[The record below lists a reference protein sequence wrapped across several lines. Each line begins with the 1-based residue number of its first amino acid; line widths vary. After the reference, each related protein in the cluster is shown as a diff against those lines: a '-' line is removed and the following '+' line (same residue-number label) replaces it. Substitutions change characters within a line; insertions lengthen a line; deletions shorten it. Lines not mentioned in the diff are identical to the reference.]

1 MTAQNITMHQK
12 QEHHTPEQ
20 LRRQWLIEQGKC
32 CLGELRAA
40 LYRQCYRL
48 SIPDT
53 HAVLNNIEA
62 THQHLARLK
71 SGTPSPLQAKT
82 DFDCLIAMHRC
93 ACILKLEQL
102 VAKITEITNA

>member
-1 MTAQNITMHQK
+1 MHQK

-20 LRRQWLIEQGKC
+20 HRRKWLIEQGKR
-32 CLGELRAA
+32 CLGELRTV
-40 LYRQCYRL
+40 LFRQCYRL
-48 SIPDT
+48 SMTDT

-62 THQHLARLK
+62 IHQHLARLK
-71 SGTPSPLQAKT
+71 SGTPSPLRAKA

-102 VAKITEITNA
+102 VAKITEITSA